1 MILTEAIAITAL
13 RDFFHECPFVFIG
26 SGMSCALD
34 DRFGMPALTK
44 ALVASVPRR
53 TLTAQGKSEW
63 SAVETALSNRSDLES
78 AMDAVKDDGLLSV
91 VTDVTAELVATTDR
105 ECGFRIADGEAEWP
119 ATRLI
124 QKMVDCLP
132 EGDPVLHV
140 LTPNYDLLLE
150 YACDAAGIPFANGF
164 LRGVSRESDWDAI
177 ERAMRVPKKG
187 KGPGQTLKTVWL
199 AKKHIRL
206 YKVHGSL
213 DYFEHQGSVVENASW
228 TWDPPKSARRVMIT
242 PGSSKYEAM
251 QLHRRELQQTADGA
265 IDKSSRFLFLGYGF
279 NDTHLHNYIRRKL
292 VEEGCPGVILT
303 RDSND
308 QIESLLLDAKN
319 LWLVCKCDVSGQAG
333 TRIFNSKYEGSL
345 EIPGVGL
352 WDVATFTAEV
362 LGG

>member
-1 MILTEAIAITAL
+1 MILSEAVALTAL
-13 RDFFHECPFVFIG
+13 REFFHECPFVFIG

-34 DRFGMPALTK
+34 DRFGMPALRE
-44 ALVASVPRR
+44 ALIASVPGR

-63 SAVETALSNRSDLES
+63 SAVETALSNGFDLES
-78 AMDAVKDDGLLSV
+78 AMDAAKDDGLLSV
-91 VTDVTAELVATTDR
+91 VTDITAALVGTADR

-119 ATRLI
+119 ATKLV

-140 LTPNYDLLLE
+140 LTPNYDLILE
-150 YACDAAGIPFANGF
+150 YACDAAGIPYGNGF
-164 LRGVSRESDWDAI
+164 LRGVSRGSDWDAV
-177 ERAMRVPKKG
+177 ERAMRVPRKV
-187 KGPGQTLKTVWL
+187 KGPGQTLKIVGLT
-199 AKKHIRL
+199 KKHVRL

-213 DYFEHQGSVVENASW
+213 DYFEHQGLVVENAAW
-228 TWDPPKSARRVMIT
+228 TWGPPKSARRVMIT
-242 PGSSKYEAM
+242 PGSSKYETM

-265 IDKSSRFLFLGYGF
+265 IDKASRFLFLGYGF
-279 NDTHLHNYIRRKL
+279 NDTHLHNYVGRKL

-333 TRIFNSKYEGSL
+333 TRIFNSRYGGSL
-345 EIPGVGL
+345 EIPGVAL